1 MNTLLLVLSS
11 MPFILD
17 CGASQG
23 HSGLLPFL
31 STITINNTI
40 PKQTFN
46 RTKTN
51 TRTPRQIILRI
62 EKATLCKGGLN
73 RIAVSDRLQEA
84 ILSREE

>member
-1 MNTLLLVLSS
+1 
-11 MPFILD
+11 LD
-17 CGASQG
+17 YRASQG

-51 TRTPRQIILRI
+51 TRTPRQIILKL
-62 EKATLCKGGLN
+62 EK
-73 RIAVSDRLQEA
+73 
-84 ILSREE
+84 

>member
-40 PKQTFN
+40 PKQTF
-46 RTKTN
+46 TKT
-51 TRTPRQIILRI
+51 TIRMRTPHQIISGI
-62 EKATLCKGGLN
+62 
-73 RIAVSDRLQEA
+73 
-84 ILSREE
+84 